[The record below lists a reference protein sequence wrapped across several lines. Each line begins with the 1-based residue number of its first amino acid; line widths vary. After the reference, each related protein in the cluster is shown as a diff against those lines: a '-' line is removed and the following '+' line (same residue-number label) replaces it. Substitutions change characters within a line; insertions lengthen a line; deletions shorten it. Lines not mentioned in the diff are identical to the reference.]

1 MTEELKQKIDKIVRD
16 YYTSPKALAL
26 YRNLKGLAYDVAE
39 EATKELEK
47 ENAEL
52 KTKVTALENANRAMV
67 KELDDTTSGGL
78 NILQNVVK
86 NKEELTKAKEII
98 KDLLNLPFASNEE
111 VFADVGSHLY
121 KAEQFLNSEVEK

>member
-26 YRNLKGLAYDVAE
+26 YRNLKGLVYDVAE

-52 KTKVTALENANRAMV
+52 KKALKNDNV
-67 KELDDTTSGGL
+67 CKCSHYL
-78 NILQNVVK
+78 NFKDL
-86 NKEELTKAKEII
+86 EAELTKAKELLQFVSEYEDMTCYADELEEI
-98 KDLLNLPFASNEE
+98 K
-111 VFADVGSHLY
+111 
-121 KAEQFLNSEVEK
+121 QFLKECK